1 LRVRSTGTLPERL
14 DLAALPGLLSAG
26 ETLARL
32 ADGLTWPVVALA
44 AIGAFRGGR
53 VAWHA
58 RAGSVAVAGIGL
70 LLALGPGF
78 SLVPGTPLPSF
89 YELVASAVPGFGV
102 LRAPQRFLVLPA
114 LALTFL
120 AACGLTSIFGAL
132 RARGR
137 PGQVATWVLLLVGA
151 VFVVQTRA
159 AERPVRLQ
167 PLDARGSEH
176 DVHRWIAQQTAPG
189 PVLELPAMISHLDP
203 KQVRATGHY
212 MIGSTLH
219 WMPLLNGYTGYAP
232 PSAALLMQL
241 ADRLPDRRAFDEL
254 CALVDVGTLVV
265 HLDRMTAEERAIWGN
280 AGLPSW
286 LRLAHRDGA
295 GSIVYQVERG
305 CGELLPGFREE
316 LSSRPDGAEP
326 RVTLR
331 GLSLGPLPVGGYR
344 GRIRAELPREIS
356 HRAVALLPVRVTN
369 ASDVP
374 WPGLTTRREGTVAVQ
389 ARWRDAETGVIV
401 RSGQPTRLATDLG
414 PGEEVRL
421 RVELVFPP
429 PGEYTLELGLVQIG
443 VGWFVEQPDGAGVL
457 RAPVRV
463 SKARR
468 AGRVDAPAG

>member
-1 LRVRSTGTLPERL
+1 
-14 DLAALPGLLSAG
+14 
-26 ETLARL
+26 
-32 ADGLTWPVVALA
+32 
-44 AIGAFRGGR
+44 
-53 VAWHA
+53 
-58 RAGSVAVAGIGL
+58 
-70 LLALGPGF
+70 
-78 SLVPGTPLPSF
+78 
-89 YELVASAVPGFGV
+89 
-102 LRAPQRFLVLPA
+102 
-114 LALTFL
+114 
-120 AACGLTSIFGAL
+120 
-132 RARGR
+132 
-137 PGQVATWVLLLVGA
+137 
-151 VFVVQTRA
+151 
-159 AERPVRLQ
+159 
-167 PLDARGSEH
+167 
-176 DVHRWIAQQTAPG
+176 
-189 PVLELPAMISHLDP
+189 
-203 KQVRATGHY
+203 

-295 GSIVYQVERG
+295 GSIVYRVERG

-457 RAPVRV
+457 RTPVRV
-463 SKARR
+463 QEARR
-468 AGRVDAPAG
+468 AGAPAG